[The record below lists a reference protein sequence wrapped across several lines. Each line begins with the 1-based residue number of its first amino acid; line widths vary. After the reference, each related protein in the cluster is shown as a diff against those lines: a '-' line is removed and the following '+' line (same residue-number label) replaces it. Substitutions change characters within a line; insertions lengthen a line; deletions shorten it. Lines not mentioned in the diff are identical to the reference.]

1 MSLVRKIM
9 ALAAAV
15 LFAAGLWVAP
25 AHAAVTPGGGD
36 GPGCYAN
43 GCDGQDPVAMGCWND
58 AYVASSS
65 IIYYT
70 VFDIGYVDNWYSP
83 SCGTNWAQVF
93 STNDAWVYV
102 YVGSYDAEIF
112 RVQGVDGGAYV
123 AENETSSN
131 GTWTNMLYARDVQ
144 ACAEGNLISRTT
156 GAHY

>member
-93 STNDAWVYV
+93 QQTTHGCTSTSVRTMQKSF
-102 YVGSYDAEIF
+102 GCRELM
-112 RVQGVDGGAYV
+112 V
-123 AENETSSN
+123 ALT
-131 GTWTNMLYARDVQ
+131 
-144 ACAEGNLISRTT
+144 
-156 GAHY
+156 